1 MFALLLLIIIII
13 ILYAPTFSIKF
24 KVNNKEFIIESSE
37 INSSESS
44 E

>member
-1 MFALLLLIIIII
+1 MFALILLIIIII
-13 ILYAPTFSIKF
+13 ILYAPNFKF
-24 KVNNKEFIIESSE
+24 KFQINNKEFLIESSE